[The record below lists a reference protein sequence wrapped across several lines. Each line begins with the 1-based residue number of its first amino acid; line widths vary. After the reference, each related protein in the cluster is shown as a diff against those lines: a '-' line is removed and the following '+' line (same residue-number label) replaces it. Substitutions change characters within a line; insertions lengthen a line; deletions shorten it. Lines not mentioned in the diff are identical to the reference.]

1 VREAAAQRVPHL
13 DGLPT
18 VSVVVC
24 AYTEKRWE
32 DLVAAIDSCRAQT
45 YAPIEAI
52 VAVDHNPGLLERLRS
67 ERPDVVAVE
76 NREQPGLSGARNSGA
91 RAARGEV
98 VAFLDDDAVAAPD
111 WLEFLVEAYA
121 DASVIGVGGRIDP
134 VWPERRP
141 AGLPPEFDWVV
152 GCTYRGLPTER
163 SAVRNMIGANMS
175 LRSDVLA
182 SIGGFRSDLGRI
194 GNRPLG
200 CEETELCIR
209 ALQSMPGA
217 AILYEPRARVHH
229 RVTPERTRWRYFHS
243 RCYSEGLS
251 KAAVAAHAGKGDGL
265 SSERRYALRTLPSG
279 LLRSA
284 AEALRDRDLAGVVR
298 GLAIITGLLVT
309 TVGYTVGLVRGAA
322 AAGSKA

>member
-1 VREAAAQRVPHL
+1 MTGSL
-13 DGLPT
+13 T

-24 AYTEKRWE
+24 AYTEERWP
-32 DLVAAIDSCRAQT
+32 DLIAAIDSCRVQT
-45 YAPIEAI
+45 YAPLETI
-52 VAVDHNPGLLERLRS
+52 VVVDHNPELLERLRR
-67 ERPDVVAVE
+67 ERPDVLSVK
-76 NREQPGLSGARNSGA
+76 NDEQSGLSGARNSGA

-111 WLEFLVEAYA
+111 WLEFLIEAYA
-121 DASVIGVGGRIDP
+121 DSDVIGVGGRIDP

-175 LRSDVLA
+175 LRSDVL
-182 SIGGFRSDLGRI
+182 SRIGGFSSELGRI

-209 ALQSMPGA
+209 AQQSLPGA
-217 AILYEPRARVHH
+217 TILYEPRARVHH
-229 RVTPERTRWRYFHS
+229 RVTPERMRWSYFHS

-251 KAAVAAHAGKGDGL
+251 KAAVAARAGKSDGL
-265 SSERRYALRTLPSG
+265 ASEREYALRTLPRG
-279 LLRSA
+279 VLRSIS
-284 AEALRDRDLAGVVR
+284 EALRGRELAGMVR
-298 GLAIITGLLVT
+298 SVAIITGLLVT
-309 TVGYTVGLVRGAA
+309 TVGYAVGLVRGAA
-322 AAGSKA
+322 IAGGGG